1 MSVWGLPPGPPAFKA
16 SQGLLF
22 SPLTVALKPS
32 QAKPSPTQSSTGDD
46 NVPREVR
53 FKSEDNRGGFFFP
66 LSIFRA
72 LSQGYLSSDRRAKSV
87 SRHIWIP
94 KKVTLFVSW
103 YFHTPRT
110 RHPWLGKS
118 SGGGPPSQKGTE
130 DGAAVPEH
138 FLPARSHVRH
148 VKDPSCHAFTSQGT
162 TQVQGRVDCSTV
174 HCNRRL
180 DNLNVR
186 CY

>member
-1 MSVWGLPPGPPAFKA
+1 MSVWGLPPGPPAFK
-16 SQGLLF
+16 SSHGLLF
-22 SPLTVALKPS
+22 SPLAVALKAS

-46 NVPREVR
+46 YVPREVR
-53 FKSEDNRGGFFFP
+53 FKSEDNRGGFFLP

-118 SGGGPPSQKGTE
+118 SGERTTLSEGDRGWGSSPRALPSSQVPHEARQRSVMSRFHQPGHDTGT
-130 DGAAVPEH
+130 
-138 FLPARSHVRH
+138 R
-148 VKDPSCHAFTSQGT
+148 TY
-162 TQVQGRVDCSTV
+162 
-174 HCNRRL
+174 RL
-180 DNLNVR
+180 QHGSL
-186 CY
+186 